1 MQVCRCSK
9 GTRHLTLQVINSNDS
24 VMKTGCTYLRPVF
37 YFYFH
42 EILVDSRL
50 ATRRIGEQKFCRLQ
64 LLAPPTIWLRLGVSR
79 FLHKFGID
87 MNEIVVLL
95 TH

>member
-64 LLAPPTIWLRLGVSR
+64 PASS
-79 FLHKFGID
+79 
-87 MNEIVVLL
+87 
-95 TH
+95 THNMATVRCFKIFAQIRY